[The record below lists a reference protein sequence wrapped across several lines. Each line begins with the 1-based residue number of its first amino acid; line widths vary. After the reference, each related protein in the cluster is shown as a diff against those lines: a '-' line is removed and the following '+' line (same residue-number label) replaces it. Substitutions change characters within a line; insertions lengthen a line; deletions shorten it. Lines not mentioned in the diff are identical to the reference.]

1 METSLI
7 LLKACIKKSV
17 FSVKIGNTIT
27 PPFMTSVGV
36 KQGCVLSPTLFSMYI
51 NDVVKIFS
59 EDCHPVHM
67 NGQTVSC
74 LLYADDLVIVSESD
88 SGLQNGIFK
97 LQDYC
102 VKWNL
107 EINLD
112 KTRIMIFN
120 KSGKTL
126 KSRAFYFDG
135 KILQVTNEYK
145 YLGIIFKPSGSFT
158 HAVKHL
164 ILKARKAMFSL
175 RNVLPP
181 NRISLI
187 PYLKLFNACIQPI
200 LLYGA
205 EVWSMDYLLKNTT
218 KWESSLIN
226 FLPEQVHIRYLK
238 MVLGL
243 HKSAVNI
250 AVLSETGRFPL
261 AIYAIKSTIRFWHH
275 LVNQKS
281 NTLVKN
287 AYDHSLDANTGI
299 CNKLQLILNLL
310 NFNHVWENQNTPSI
324 NGLTRAILL
333 KLKEKYKNIGNP
345 A

>member
-1 METSLI
+1 
-7 LLKACIKKSV
+7 
-17 FSVKIGNTIT
+17 
-27 PPFMTSVGV
+27 
-36 KQGCVLSPTLFSMYI
+36 
-51 NDVVKIFS
+51 
-59 EDCHPVHM
+59 
-67 NGQTVSC
+67 
-74 LLYADDLVIVSESD
+74 
-88 SGLQNGIFK
+88 
-97 LQDYC
+97 
-102 VKWNL
+102 
-107 EINLD
+107 
-112 KTRIMIFN
+112 
-120 KSGKTL
+120 
-126 KSRAFYFDG
+126 
-135 KILQVTNEYK
+135 
-145 YLGIIFKPSGSFT
+145 
-158 HAVKHL
+158 
-164 ILKARKAMFSL
+164 MFSL

-181 NRISLI
+181 NRISRI

-205 EVWSMDYLLKNTT
+205 DVWSMDYLLKNTT

-226 FLPEQVHIRYLK
+226 FLPEQVPIRYLK

-281 NTLVKN
+281 NTLVTCVKN
-287 AYDHSLDANTGI
+287 AYDHSLDVNPGI

-333 KLKEKYKNIGNP
+333 KLKEKYKKILEILP
-345 A
+345 D